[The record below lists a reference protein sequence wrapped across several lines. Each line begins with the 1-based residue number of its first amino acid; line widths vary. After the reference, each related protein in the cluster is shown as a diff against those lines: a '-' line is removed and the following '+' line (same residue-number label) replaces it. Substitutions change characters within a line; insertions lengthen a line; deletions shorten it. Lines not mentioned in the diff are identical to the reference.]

1 MDWQWQKVTLATCAA
16 NSLPPR
22 FPPCSNDRT
31 SFFPSEVLGIYKKT
45 GIPGIDEGG
54 KLWNFVIL
62 YLKEFDQS
70 LRGHSLLAA
79 IFRPK
84 GLAACVFGAKNR
96 KIHLFA
102 IYVFSPFFIFFE
114 WQLARTRFFVPTGV
128 CKALFR
134 DSASVLNAFWPA
146 RIVVACV
153 SVFRGEIFYGCRPM
167 IFPGFFWR
175 RLARPRFVYQ
185 LASGKPCSCYG

>member
-1 MDWQWQKVTLATCAA
+1 MIVHLFFRRKFWESIGKLA
-16 NSLPPR
+16 SLAYMR
-22 FPPCSNDRT
+22 
-31 SFFPSEVLGIYKKT
+31 
-45 GIPGIDEGG
+45 GG
-54 KLWNFVIL
+54 KLWSFVIL

-96 KIHLFA
+96 EIPLFA
-102 IYVFSPFFIFFE
+102 ICVFSPFFIFFE
-114 WQLARTRFFVPTGV
+114 WQLARARFFVPTGI

-146 RIVVACV
+146 RIVVACFG
-153 SVFRGEIFYGCRPM
+153 VFRGEIFYGCQPM
-167 IFPGFFWR
+167 IFPGFSGGGLPTIVLCTNWR
-175 RLARPRFVYQ
+175 QESLVR
-185 LASGKPCSCYG
+185 GYG